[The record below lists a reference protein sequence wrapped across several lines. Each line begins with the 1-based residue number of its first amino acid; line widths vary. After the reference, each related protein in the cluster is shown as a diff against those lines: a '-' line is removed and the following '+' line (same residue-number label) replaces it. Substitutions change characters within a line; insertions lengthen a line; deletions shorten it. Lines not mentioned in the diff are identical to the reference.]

1 MRAVFFFSVFL
12 PSLFSL
18 VVFLGGSRV
27 GVGQGGMTGSEL
39 KKQGW
44 LSVAAAVVLFF
55 STSQRARLFL
65 FSLVISPPFSLLFSL
80 GGGFFGL
87 GQTGP
92 RWAGMRTGI
101 NDGRERR
108 SDGQHGEGR
117 PKGRQDVRRTPW
129 GGVEG
134 GGSPTRETVRVW
146 WQRLERGRE
155 GSPCTY
161 TTRYSSVRS
170 FAVRVR
176 TIHVCVVCL
185 LVSSSL
191 AM

>member
-44 LSVAAAVVLFF
+44 LSVAAAAAVLFF

-65 FSLVISPPFSLLFSL
+65 FSLVISPLFSLLFSL
-80 GGGFFGL
+80 AGGFFFGL
-87 GQTGP
+87 GRTGP
-92 RWAGMRTGI
+92 RWAGMRTGM

-161 TTRYSSVRS
+161 PTRYSSVRS

-176 TIHVCVVCL
+176 RIHVCVWSVYL
-185 LVSSSL
+185 
-191 AM
+191 

>member
-1 MRAVFFFSVFL
+1 
-12 PSLFSL
+12 
-18 VVFLGGSRV
+18 
-27 GVGQGGMTGSEL
+27 MTGSEL

-80 GGGFFGL
+80 VGGFFGL

-129 GGVEG
+129 GGG
-134 GGSPTRETVRVW
+134 GRRRVSDKGDS
-146 WQRLERGRE
+146 QGLVAAVGKRE
-155 GSPCTY
+155 G
-161 TTRYSSVRS
+161 RVSVY
-170 FAVRVR
+170 VHYQV
-176 TIHVCVVCL
+176 
-185 LVSSSL
+185 
-191 AM
+191 